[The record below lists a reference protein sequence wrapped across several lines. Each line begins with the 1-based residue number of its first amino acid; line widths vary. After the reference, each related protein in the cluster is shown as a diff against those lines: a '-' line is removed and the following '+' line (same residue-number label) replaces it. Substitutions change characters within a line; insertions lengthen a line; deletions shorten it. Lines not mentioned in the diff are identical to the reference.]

1 MHVGAV
7 TLLAHWHYFKRCDLM
22 AVNWDD
28 VAGEPALGGLT
39 RAQLGFVRD
48 VVERVRAKRTY
59 SLLLFV
65 LDWWGYDEGEADWLT
80 IWCSALDPS
89 DAGGGVLGA

>member
-48 VVERVRAKRTY
+48 VVERVRARRTY
-59 SLLLFV
+59 FPTFLVAPPLFFGV
-65 LDWWGYDEGEADWLT
+65 GEV
-80 IWCSALDPS
+80 
-89 DAGGGVLGA
+89 GGRG